1 MTATYH
7 IPVFVAVM
15 VAIIVAAKFKKLVN
29 KFIDAGATTPKAA
42 KTPEVLNIRPGL
54 MFKRLMNR
62 GVIIESGPE
71 RYYLNEENLV
81 EYKKA
86 RRVRMMIILGALIL
100 LILLDVIILGSEF

>member
-7 IPVFVAVM
+7 IPIFVAVM

-29 KFIDAGATTPKAA
+29 IFIDLGATTPKTS
-42 KTPEVLNIRPGL
+42 KTLEVLNIKPRL
-54 MFKRLMNR
+54 MFKRLVNR

-71 RYYLNEENLV
+71 RYYLNAENLV

-86 RRVRMMIILGALIL
+86 RRVRMMRFM
-100 LILLDVIILGSEF
+100 V

>member
-1 MTATYH
+1 MTSTYH

-29 KFIDAGATTPKAA
+29 KFIDAGVTTPKAA
-42 KTPEVLNIRPGL
+42 KTLEVLNIRPRM

-62 GVIIESGPE
+62 GVIIESDPE
-71 RYYLNEENLV
+71 RYYLNAENLV

-86 RRVRMMIILGALIL
+86 RRVRMMIFIGVMVILI
-100 LILLDVIILGSEF
+100 ILDVIVLNYE

>member
-1 MTATYH
+1 MTSTYH

-29 KFIDAGATTPKAA
+29 KFIDAGVTTPKAA
-42 KTPEVLNIRPGL
+42 KTLEVLNIRPGL

-81 EYKKA
+81 EYHQK
-86 RRVRMMIILGALIL
+86 RRFRILIFLGIIII
-100 LILLDVIILGSEF
+100 LILLDVFIMNYK